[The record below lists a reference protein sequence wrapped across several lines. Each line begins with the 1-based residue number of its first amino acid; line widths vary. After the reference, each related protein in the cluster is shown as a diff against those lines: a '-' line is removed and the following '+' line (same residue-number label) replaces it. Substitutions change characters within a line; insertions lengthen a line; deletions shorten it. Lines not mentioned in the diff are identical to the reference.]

1 MDWREREKKVL
12 EYIQANPTCNKTEV
26 KYSMPFA
33 HRTTDKI
40 IKKLIE
46 EDEKVTFY
54 IDKVNPRIHHLL
66 INDKD
71 KLAILNSR
79 LRPMMTCAQ
88 LSDGRW
94 ACSPTPTPTNI
105 AKARLPNVDPTV
117 LDTVIKL
124 LAGTKW
130 HDNHPQ
136 IINLS

>member
-1 MDWREREKKVL
+1 MVL
-12 EYIQANPTCNKTEV
+12 EYVQSNPRCNRSDV
-26 KYSMPFA
+26 KKAMPFSPP
-33 HRTTDKI
+33 TTDKI
-40 IKKLIE
+40 LKKLIQQ
-46 EDEKVTFY
+46 DEKIIY
-54 IDKVNPRIHHLL
+54 EIDKVNPRIHHLL

-88 LSDGRW
+88 LTDGRW
-94 ACSPTPTPTNI
+94 ACVPTSTQANM
-105 AKARLPNVDPTV
+105 AKARLLPNVDPTV

>member
-1 MDWREREKKVL
+1 MDKEEMVL
-12 EYIQANPTCNKTEV
+12 KYVQANPRCTRTSVINA
-26 KYSMPFA
+26 MPFSPP
-33 HRTTDKI
+33 TTDKI
-40 IKKLIE
+40 LKKLIE
-46 EDEKVTFY
+46 EDEKIIY
-54 IDKVNPRIHHLL
+54 EIDKVNPRIHHLL

-79 LRPMMTCAQ
+79 LRVQTTCAQ

-94 ACSPTPTPTNI
+94 ACVPTPTNPN
-105 AKARLPNVDPTV
+105 KPRLLPNIDPTV

-130 HDNHPQ
+130 YDDQPQ